1 MKWDSET
8 GATPES
14 FEAHIN
20 RYYENFKASDSKFT
34 NLAFNTFVASD
45 EYKVFYSA
53 AQIDMY
59 ADSVFAETFLRLSEY
74 IESVNLKIS
83 NPTTVPNAIIRGF
96 WDEFGIRANIKP
108 MTEADRGK
116 LHIALDY
123 TTNPDLVDGPEL
135 EYKIGSWLEK
145 TRVVAGV
152 VTIGDIEQ
160 IIVIKD
166 SIPETYRWTLAK
178 ETPIKF
184 KTTIIQ
190 SRTTS
195 AITETLDEIAKKFN
209 ANFAQRYWVGR
220 DLEPERYLE
229 INTDCEYAAD
239 IITSYSLDNGGTWLT
254 EPYEST
260 YNVKFVGKLN
270 AGDITIQEGGA

>member
-1 MKWDSET
+1 MIWDSET
-8 GATPES
+8 GVVPES
-14 FEAHIN
+14 FDAHIN

-45 EYKVFYSA
+45 EYKIFYSA

-74 IESVNLKIS
+74 IEKVNLKIT
-83 NPTTVPNAIIRGF
+83 NPTTVPNAVIRGF

-108 MTEADRGK
+108 MLEEDRGK

-123 TTNPDLVDGPEL
+123 STNPDLVDGPEL
-135 EYKIGSWLEK
+135 EYLIGSWLEK

-152 VTIGDIEQ
+152 VTVGDIEQ
-160 IIVIKD
+160 IIVIED

-195 AITETLDEIAKKFN
+195 SVIETLDTIAAKFN
-209 ANFAQRYWVGR
+209 ANFAERYWVGR

-239 IITSYSLDNGGTWLT
+239 IITSYSLDDGETWLT
-254 EPYEST
+254 EPYQST
-260 YNVKFVGKLN
+260 YDVKFVGELD
-270 AGDITIQEGGA
+270 AGDITIQEGA

>member
-20 RYYENFKASDSKFT
+20 RYYENFKVSDSKFT

-108 MTEADRGK
+108 MTEEDRGK

-135 EYKIGSWLEK
+135 EYQIGSWLEK

-160 IIVIKD
+160 IIVIED

-195 AITETLDEIAKKFN
+195 AIIETLDAIAKKFN
-209 ANFAQRYWVGR
+209 TNFAERYWVGR

-229 INTDCEYAAD
+229 INSDCEYAAD
-239 IITSYSLDNGGTWLT
+239 IITSYSLDDGVTWLT

-260 YNVKFVGKLN
+260 YDVKFVGELV
-270 AGDITIQEGGA
+270 AGDITIQEGS

>member
-83 NPTTVPNAIIRGF
+83 NPTTVPNAIVRGF
-96 WDEFGIRANIKP
+96 WDDFGIRANIKP
-108 MTEADRGK
+108 MTEEDRGK

-123 TTNPDLVDGPEL
+123 TTNPDLIDGPEL
-135 EYKIGSWLEK
+135 EYQIGTWLEK

-160 IIVIKD
+160 IIIIED
-166 SIPETYRWTLAK
+166 SIPETYRWTLGV
-178 ETPIKF
+178 ETPVLF
-184 KTTIIQ
+184 KTTIIA
-190 SRTTS
+190 SRTDS
-195 AITETLDEIAKKFN
+195 SITDTLDVIASKFN
-209 ANFAQRYWVGR
+209 ANFSERYWVGK

-229 INTDCEYAAD
+229 INTDCPYAAD
-239 IITSYSLDNGGTWLT
+239 IITSYSLDDGTTWMT
-254 EPYEST
+254 EPLQSE
-260 YNVKFVGKLN
+260 YNIKYVGALE
-270 AGDITIQEGGA
+270 AGDITIQEG

>member
-1 MKWDSET
+1 MIWDSET
-8 GATPES
+8 GVVPES
-14 FEAHIN
+14 FDAHIN
-20 RYYENFKASDSKFT
+20 RYYENFKLSDSKFT

-45 EYKVFYSA
+45 EYKIFYSA

-74 IESVNLKIS
+74 IEKVNLKIA
-83 NPTTVPNAIIRGF
+83 NPTTVPNAVIRGF

-108 MTEADRGK
+108 MTEEDRGK

-123 TTNPDLVDGPEL
+123 TTNPDLVVGADL
-135 EYKIGSWLEK
+135 EYEIGSWLEK

-152 VTIGDIEQ
+152 VTIGDVEQ
-160 IIVIKD
+160 IIVIED

-195 AITETLDEIAKKFN
+195 AITETLDTIAEKFN
-209 ANFAQRYWVGR
+209 ANFADRYWVGR

-239 IITSYSLDNGGTWLT
+239 IITSYSLDDGDTWLT
-254 EPYEST
+254 EPYQST
-260 YNVKFVGKLN
+260 YDVKFVGELA
-270 AGDITIQEGGA
+270 AGDITIQEGE

>member
-1 MKWDSET
+1 MKWDSDT

-20 RYYENFKASDSKFT
+20 RYYENFKSSDPKFT
-34 NLAFNTFVASD
+34 NLAFNAFVASD

-59 ADSVFAETFLRLSEY
+59 ADSVFAETFLRLTDY
-74 IESVNLKIS
+74 IERVNLKIA
-83 NPTTVPNAIIRGF
+83 NPTTVPNAMVKGF
-96 WDEFGIRANIKP
+96 WDDFGIRANIKP
-108 MTEADRGK
+108 MLEEDRGK

-123 TTNPDLVDGPEL
+123 STNPDLVDGPEL
-135 EYKIGSWLEK
+135 EYQIGSWLEK

-152 VTIGDIEQ
+152 VTVGDIEQ
-160 IIVIKD
+160 IIVIED

-184 KTTIIQ
+184 KTTLIQ

-195 AITETLDEIAKKFN
+195 AITETLDEIAAKFN
-209 ANFAQRYWVGR
+209 ANFSERYWVGR

-239 IITSYSLDNGGTWLT
+239 IITSYSLDDGETWLT
-254 EPYEST
+254 EPFQST
-260 YNVKFVGKLN
+260 YDVKFVGEL
-270 AGDITIQEGGA
+270 AADDITIQEDA